1 MAETRETLVQHY
13 REMRARFLLAIDG
26 LDDARL
32 TEPSIDGWSVK
43 DHMLHIAFW
52 DGLRSGDIRRISA
65 GHETA
70 WKLDG
75 RDGQLNAIAFDMR
88 KDMTLGQARWELA
101 VTHEAVLDAIEG
113 MAERALDPSLYGEMG
128 LRGQHEAVHT
138 TWIARW
144 CSQRV

>member
-52 DGLRSGDIRRISA
+52 DGLRA
-65 GHETA
+65 G
-70 WKLDG
+70 
-75 RDGQLNAIAFDMR
+75 AFAAYPPATKPPGSSM
-88 KDMTLGQARWELA
+88 
-101 VTHEAVLDAIEG
+101 VG
-113 MAERALDPSLYGEMG
+113 MAS
-128 LRGQHEAVHT
+128 
-138 TWIARW
+138 
-144 CSQRV
+144 